1 MVNPKLGI
9 VVFPG
14 SNCDVDC
21 YYALKS
27 VLKVDVRF
35 IWHQERMIGD
45 LDCVILPGG
54 FSYGDY
60 LRCGSIARFSPV
72 MDDVIKFAE
81 RGGLVLGI
89 CNGFQTL
96 TEAHLLPGA
105 LIRNRGLKF
114 ICEFIHLRV
123 ENNKTPFTMNFENGQ
138 VIKLVIK
145 HNEGNYQANDSVI
158 SELKSSDQVLLRYC
172 DEDGNT
178 GDGAN
183 PNGAKD
189 NIAGIINKNGNIF
202 GLMPHPE
209 NCCEA
214 VLGSGDGMR
223 IFSSI
228 IDYIRENR

>member
-1 MVNPKLGI
+1 MADPKFGI

-27 VLKVDVRF
+27 VLKADVRL
-35 IWHQERMIGD
+35 IWHQEREIGD
-45 LDCVILPGG
+45 LDCIILPGG

-72 MDDVIKFAE
+72 MDDVIKFSE
-81 RGGLVLGI
+81 NGGLVLGI

-96 TEAHLLPGA
+96 AEAHLLPGA

-114 ICEFIHLRV
+114 ICDFVHLRV
-123 ENNKTPFTMNFENGQ
+123 ENNRTPFTMNFEKGQ

-145 HNEGNYQANDSVI
+145 HNEGNYQASDSVI
-158 SELKSSDQVLLRYC
+158 SELKSSDQILLRYC
-172 DEDGNT
+172 DEGGNV
-178 GDGAN
+178 GGGAN

-189 NIAGIINKNGNIF
+189 SIAGMVNKNGNIF

-214 VLGSGDGMR
+214 VLGSNDGMG

-228 IDYIRENR
+228 ISYIKESG

>member
-27 VLKVDVRF
+27 VLKADVRF
-35 IWHQERMIGD
+35 IWYQERMIGD

-81 RGGLVLGI
+81 SGGLVLGI

-145 HNEGNYQANDSVI
+145 HNEGNYQASDSVI

-172 DEDGNT
+172 DEDGNK

-214 VLGSGDGMR
+214 VLGSDDGMR